1 MNSAFQLVMVIASAA
16 ALGYFAAVQFICEL
30 TVTPYE
36 WIGVAMV
43 LLIFLKMFLSNITIN
58 EDKIDNP

>member
-1 MNSAFQLVMVIASAA
+1 MGSAFQLVMIIASAA
-16 ALGYFAAVQFICEL
+16 ALGYFAAVQFICNL

-43 LLIFLKMFLSNITIN
+43 LLIFLKMFLSNIEIT
-58 EDKIDNP
+58 KHGS